1 LDLVTPSVAATAFTG
16 KRPEA
21 AMASATLVFLACG
34 FQGFTQD
41 FGSHGLAAEKAFE
54 FADPVF
60 KLADVAQGN
69 DLLIGSDSIL
79 PTFAHAAPPL
89 KQQARGDAIKPGNG

>member
-1 LDLVTPSVAATAFTG
+1 
-16 KRPEA
+16 
-21 AMASATLVFLACG
+21 MASATLVFWACN
-34 FQGFTQD
+34 FQGLAQD
-41 FGSHGLAAEKAFE
+41 LGFHGLAAKQALE

-60 KLADVAQGN
+60 KLADAAQGN
-69 DLLIGSDSIL
+69 DLLIGPDGFL